1 MPRPHITAKIGTTTT
16 TGTRGTRGRISEA
29 TTCIATYVLQ
39 TGRSAGAKGGAV
51 NGRAMNGR
59 SV

>member
-1 MPRPHITAKIGTTTT
+1 MPRPHITDIAGITAT
-16 TGTRGTRGRISEA
+16 TGTRGTRGRIYEA

-51 NGRAMNGR
+51 NGRAKNGK